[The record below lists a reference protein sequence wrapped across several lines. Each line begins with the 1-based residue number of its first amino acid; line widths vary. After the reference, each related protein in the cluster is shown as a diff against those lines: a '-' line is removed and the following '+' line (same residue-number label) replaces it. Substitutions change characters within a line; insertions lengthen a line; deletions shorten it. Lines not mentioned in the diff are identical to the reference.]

1 MVNVVYNGLSQICI
15 EGFKLSKGDNF
26 VPEMVFRKMLRYPT
40 FQSRVTAGVFKI
52 PAEFLLEGERKS
64 EIKNATAIIEKSS
77 EIHVEEINIEIIDD
91 ESKLSARKVLKLIEA
106 SGDKE
111 FLSKIIS
118 SEKREKLVEAATQR
132 LKFISE
138 EK

>member
-1 MVNVVYNGLSQICI
+1 M
-15 EGFKLSKGDNF
+15 
-26 VPEMVFRKMLRYPT
+26 
-40 FQSRVTAGVFKI
+40 
-52 PAEFLLEGERKS
+52 
-64 EIKNATAIIEKSS
+64 
-77 EIHVEEINIEIIDD
+77 EEINIEIIDD